1 MHGAERVSRKAGAP
15 SFPFSRAM
23 AASPDPRPVLALFD
37 VSGGGPPGPIYGLT
51 ATISSQLRVMKL
63 TFISSNTWAAP
74 F

>member
-1 MHGAERVSRKAGAP
+1 MHGAERGSRKAGAQAFRYP
-15 SFPFSRAM
+15 RLWQPPEPE
-23 AASPDPRPVLALFD
+23 ASPCALD
-37 VSGGGPPGPIYGLT
+37 VSGDGPPGPIYGLT